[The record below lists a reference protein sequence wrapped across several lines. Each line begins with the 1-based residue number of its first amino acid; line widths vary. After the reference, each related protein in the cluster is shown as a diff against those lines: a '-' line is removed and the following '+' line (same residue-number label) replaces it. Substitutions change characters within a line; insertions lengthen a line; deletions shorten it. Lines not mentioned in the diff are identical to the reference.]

1 MKKFAKPLITSAII
15 ILFLFAGCTDLNHRG
30 LSKELS
36 DMESKIA
43 YQPEVFLTDVVNDH
57 FNITATINYRNKEN
71 VEHIIYEMFIEQP
84 KVEMEQLQMSF
95 HLHPQML
102 SKIGTT
108 NIFESNVLFD
118 NLPTIAPHGTSTGA
132 SLFRAFLLDPS
143 KVDRETL
150 EIYTDLYVKVSY
162 QVDREEYVHYFKLN
176 AEPSEELVN
185 VLHNTAMPLN

>member
-1 MKKFAKPLITSAII
+1 MKMFAKPLIACTTII
-15 ILFLFAGCTDLNHRG
+15 MLLIAGCTDLNHRG
-30 LSKELS
+30 QSKELS

-43 YQPEVFLTDVVNDH
+43 YQPDVFLTDVVNDH

-71 VEHIIYEMFIEQP
+71 VEHIIYEMFIEEP
-84 KVEMEQLQMSF
+84 KVKMEQLQMSF

-108 NIFESNVLFD
+108 TIFESNVIFD
-118 NLPTIAPHGTSTGA
+118 NLPTIAPHGTSTRA

-143 KVDRETL
+143 KVDQETL
-150 EIYTDLYVKVSY
+150 EIYTDMYVKLSY

-176 AEPSEELVN
+176 AEPSDELVN
-185 VLHNTAMPLN
+185 VLHNTAMTLN

>member
-1 MKKFAKPLITSAII
+1 MKKFAKPLIACASI
-15 ILFLFAGCTDLNHRG
+15 ILFLIAGCTDLNHRG
-30 LSKELS
+30 LAKELS

-43 YQPEVFLTDVVNDH
+43 YQPEVFLTDVMNDH
-57 FNITATINYRNKEN
+57 FNIIATISYRNKEN

-84 KVEMEQLQMSF
+84 KVEVEQLQMSF

-185 VLHNTAMPLN
+185 VLHNTAMTLN

>member
-1 MKKFAKPLITSAII
+1 MKMLAKPLIACTTII
-15 ILFLFAGCTDLNHRG
+15 MLLIAGCTDPNHRG
-30 LSKELS
+30 QSKELS

-71 VEHIIYEMFIEQP
+71 VEHIIYEMFIEEP

-176 AEPSEELVN
+176 AEPSDELVN
-185 VLHNTAMPLN
+185 VLHNTAMTLN

>member
-185 VLHNTAMPLN
+185 VLHNTAMTLN